1 MTAAAPY
8 PLRFQIGARTL
19 LTARRRL
26 VRKALTLDEV
36 LAQAVPVLPPLED
49 TAHGYVINSLPAAL
63 LPAVA
68 MRAEGLRP
76 FVRQHYTRYHA
87 EFAGGFEAYLARFSS
102 KSRATLLR
110 KTRRFA
116 ERSGGAID
124 IRAYRTPAEFET
136 FLALARIVSRKSYQ
150 ERLLDAGLPED
161 EPESMLALAAEDRLR
176 AFLLFLDG
184 EPVSYLYLPAE
195 GDTLLYAYLGFDPA
209 IGDLSPGAVLQLE
222 AMRLLM
228 EEGRFTRL
236 DFTEGEGQHKRLFST
251 GGVAC
256 LDLLL
261 LRPSL
266 MNLACVTALDGFDR
280 TVAAVKSLTDRP
292 ALRPLTRA
300 LRR

>member
-1 MTAAAPY
+1 MTAAISY

-36 LAQAVPVLPPLED
+36 LNQAVPTMPPLD
-49 TAHGYVINSLPAAL
+49 ASAHGYVINSLPEAL

-76 FVRQHYTRYHA
+76 FVRQRYSRYHA
-87 EFAGGFEAYLARFSS
+87 DLSGRFDAYLAHFSS

-136 FLALARIVSRKSYQ
+136 FFDHARTVSRKSYQ
-150 ERLLDAGLPED
+150 ERLLDAGLPD
-161 EPESMLALAAEDRLR
+161 DRESILALAASDNVR
-176 AFLLFLDG
+176 AYLLFLDG

-195 GDTLLYAYLGFDPA
+195 GDMLIYAYLGFDPA
-209 IGDLSPGAVLQLE
+209 LADLSPGAVLQFE

-228 EEGRFTRL
+228 EEGRFARL

-266 MNLACVTALDGFDR
+266 MNLACVSALDGFDR
-280 TVAAVKSLTDRP
+280 TVAAVKSLTDKP
-292 ALRPLTRA
+292 ALRPLTKA